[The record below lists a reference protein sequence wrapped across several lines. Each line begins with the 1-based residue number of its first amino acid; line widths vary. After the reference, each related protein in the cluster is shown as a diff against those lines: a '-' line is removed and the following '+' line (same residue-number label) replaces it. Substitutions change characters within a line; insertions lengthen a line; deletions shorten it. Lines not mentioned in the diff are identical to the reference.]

1 MKSNVT
7 PSDFEFLSVIGRG
20 YFGKVSKVRYKGDC
34 QIYALKTIKKSK
46 LKEQKHIEHIKNERK
61 LLEIIDHPFIIS
73 LKFAFQTSAKLY
85 LATEYCN
92 GGEIFCHIL
101 KKGHLS
107 ESDVKFYFSQ
117 IVIAIEYLHSKK
129 IIYRFY

>member
-1 MKSNVT
+1 MYIASSYLEKNKYWEENVIKYLFKNKDD
-7 PSDFEFLSVIGRG
+7 SDGTFES
-20 YFGKVSKVRYKGDC
+20 
-34 QIYALKTIKKSK
+34 KSK